1 MMNTQNLL
9 IILFLIITG
18 INLTIIPE
26 TKIFNNNNITI
37 HNLTKSKYYFH
48 IEISQ
53 ELGEINLPNY
63 IKIFVNQDEKRLFEN
78 KYIISFFQGDSTFK
92 KIKPIL
98 NGFSASYIWLN
109 KEQIKSGFYFSV
121 EDIYQNCK
129 YQIQIIPKDY
139 IELTFESYTYSYYI
153 YQENKISQFLIKG
166 ENYINPELDDKLIF
180 YAYGNNNSTVEFNLN
195 ISDYRKHSKYNAYI
209 LKNLQY
215 EDYIITVEGEI
226 GDILDVGVLF
236 LNTYDSCKHC
246 KHKNEALFYGFLK
259 RDYLNEICCV
269 NLIMP
274 RVIKVLDNL
283 NINEEQLTRYGN
295 AGCLNILNPELK
307 EYDELFF
314 SYYILYEFSQP
325 SNENK
330 NKNIS
335 ESLYLQTGFYFYQRI
350 KENQIV
356 KYLPLRLE
364 NNFEFVKYY
373 IKFDRTYLHTYKTEA
388 KVYLSIQ
395 INNEEKKI
403 PLKENFG
410 IYTYTLMKDE
420 IKEILNQS
428 DKWKIMLYFEC
439 LKGGYVYDISFC
451 AFHIALYIDKT
462 KFNNTLYK
470 NYGIIRNK
478 ESHKFNLEL
487 NNFLVEKLSGD
498 ICIFTNHNYSKYYNY
513 NNKYYLYE
521 YEFNDIENKNNY
533 NINIIA
539 KKNSIYRIQY
549 LNSKESQFLN
559 VGENYFLQLKKG
571 IKYTFSFMNKILY
584 KDYHDGIYGV
594 SAFIISH
601 NEVPDEKI
609 YFNYYPI
616 NCKLE
621 INEDNTNSLYW
632 KEIKIPNSN
641 NNRIFYQ
648 NILFVNKNYFSY
660 NIYPKNII
668 NNNDICLLYISS
680 YNMNIS
686 EFYQEESIILKE
698 NQSQFV
704 AFNKNIQSLNFT
716 YYFAEIKDDIRIKI
730 NLYNKA
736 DFILFI
742 YIGNTSN
749 KFIYEIQTNKI
760 IDIKGNDLYNFC
772 VQENQICR
780 IYFTMNEINKYNNMK
795 FKDDEN
801 DYIVEINIMNT
812 SNTNQIIKKSKIS
825 YTFIIIFFICLF
837 IIIGYLFCKKIKK
850 KKIKINTKDKGT
862 ELIDI
867 D

>member
-1 MMNTQNLL
+1 MNTQYLL
-9 IILFLIITG
+9 IILYLIIPG

-37 HNLTKSKYYFH
+37 HNLVKSKYYFH
-48 IEISQ
+48 IEISR
-53 ELGEINLPNY
+53 ELEEINLPNY

-78 KYIISFFQGDSTFK
+78 KYIISFFQGDSTFT

-109 KEQIKSGFYFSV
+109 KEQIKGGFYFSV

-153 YQENKISQFLIKG
+153 HQENKISHFLIKG
-166 ENYINPELDDKLIF
+166 ENYINPDFDDKLIF

-195 ISDYRKHSKYNAYI
+195 ISDYKKHSKYNAYI
-209 LKNLQY
+209 LKNLKY
-215 EDYIITVEGEI
+215 KDYIITVAGEI

-236 LNTYDSCKHC
+236 LNTYDSCKNC

-269 NLIMP
+269 NLIKP
-274 RVIKVLDNL
+274 RNIKVLDNL

-295 AGCLNILNPELK
+295 VGCLNILNPELE

-314 SYYILYEFSQP
+314 SYYILDEFSQS
-325 SNENK
+325 SNE

-373 IKFDRTYLHTYKTEA
+373 IKFDRTYLHAYKTEA

-420 IKEILNQS
+420 IKDILNPN

-451 AFHIALYIDKT
+451 AFHITLYTDKT

-498 ICIFTNHNYSKYYNY
+498 ICIDNNRNYSKYYNY
-513 NNKYYLYE
+513 NNKYYL

-584 KDYHDGIYGV
+584 KDYHDDIYGV
-594 SAFIISH
+594 PYFIVSH

-621 INEDNTNSLYW
+621 INEDNTNTLYW
-632 KEIKIPNSN
+632 KEIKIRNSN
-641 NNRIFYQ
+641 NNQIFYQ
-648 NILFVNKNYFSY
+648 NILYVNKKYFSY

-698 NQSQFV
+698 NQPQFV

-736 DFILFI
+736 NFTLFM

-749 KFIYEIQTNKI
+749 KYIYEIQANKI

-772 VQENQICR
+772 VYENQICR
-780 IYFTMNEINKYNNMK
+780 IYFTINKINKYNNII

-801 DYIVEINIMNT
+801 DYIVEINIMNK
-812 SNTNQIIKKSKIS
+812 NNINQIIIELKIS
-825 YTFIIIFFICLF
+825 YTYIIIFFICLF
-837 IIIGYLFCKKIKK
+837 IIIGYFLCKKIKK
-850 KKIKINTKDKGT
+850 KKIKINIKDKGT

>member
-1 MMNTQNLL
+1 MNTQYLL
-9 IILFLIITG
+9 IILYLIIPG

-37 HNLTKSKYYFH
+37 HNLVKSKYYFH
-48 IEISQ
+48 IEISR
-53 ELGEINLPNY
+53 ELEEINLPNY

-78 KYIISFFQGDSTFK
+78 KYIISFFQGDSTFT

-109 KEQIKSGFYFSV
+109 KEQIKGGFYFSV

-153 YQENKISQFLIKG
+153 HQENKISHFLIKG
-166 ENYINPELDDKLIF
+166 ENYINPDFDDKLIF

-195 ISDYRKHSKYNAYI
+195 ISDYKKHSKYNAYI
-209 LKNLQY
+209 LKNLKY
-215 EDYIITVEGEI
+215 KDYIITVAGEI

-236 LNTYDSCKHC
+236 LNTYDSCKNC

-269 NLIMP
+269 NLIKP
-274 RVIKVLDNL
+274 RNIKVLDNL

-295 AGCLNILNPELK
+295 VGCLNILNPELE

-314 SYYILYEFSQP
+314 SYYILDEFSQS
-325 SNENK
+325 SNE

-373 IKFDRTYLHTYKTEA
+373 IKFDRTYLHAYKTEA

-420 IKEILNQS
+420 IKDILNPN

-451 AFHIALYIDKT
+451 AFHITLYTAKT

-498 ICIFTNHNYSKYYNY
+498 ICIDNNRNYSKYYNY
-513 NNKYYLYE
+513 NNKYYI

-533 NINIIA
+533 TINIIA

-584 KDYHDGIYGV
+584 KDYHDDIYGV
-594 SAFIISH
+594 PYFIVSH

-616 NCKLE
+616 NCKLK
-621 INEDNTNSLYW
+621 INEDNTNTSYW

-641 NNRIFYQ
+641 NNQIFYQ
-648 NILFVNKNYFSY
+648 NILYVNKKYFSY

-698 NQSQFV
+698 NQPQFV

-730 NLYNKA
+730 NLYNQA
-736 DFILFI
+736 NFTLFM

-749 KFIYEIQTNKI
+749 KYIYEIQANKI

-772 VQENQICR
+772 VYENQICR
-780 IYFTMNEINKYNNMK
+780 IYFTINKINKYNNII

-801 DYIVEINIMNT
+801 DYIVEINIMNK
-812 SNTNQIIKKSKIS
+812 NNINQIIKELKIS
-825 YTFIIIFFICLF
+825 YTYIIIFILCLF
-837 IIIGYLFCKKIKK
+837 IIIGYFLCKKIKK
-850 KKIKINTKDKGT
+850 KKIKINIKDKGT

>member
-1 MMNTQNLL
+1 MMNTQFLL
-9 IILFLIITG
+9 IILYLIIPE

-48 IEISQ
+48 IEISH

-63 IKIFVNQDEKRLFEN
+63 IKIFVNQDETRLFET
-78 KYIISFFQGDSTFK
+78 KYIISFFQGDSTFT

-109 KEQIKSGFYFSV
+109 KEQIKDGFYFSV

-139 IELTFESYTYSYYI
+139 IELTFDSYTYSYYI
-153 YQENKISQFLIKG
+153 YQENKISRFLIKG
-166 ENYINPELDDKLIF
+166 EDNIKPDLNDKLLF
-180 YAYGNNNSTVEFNLN
+180 YTYGNNNSTVEFKLN
-195 ISDYRKHSKYNAYI
+195 NSDYRKHSKYNAYI
-209 LKNLQY
+209 LKNLKFKEY
-215 EDYIITVEGEI
+215 KITIEGEI
-226 GDILDVGVLF
+226 GDILDIGVLF
-236 LNTYDSCKHC
+236 LNTYDSCKNC
-246 KHKNEALFYGFLK
+246 QYKNEALFYGFLK
-259 RDYLNEICCV
+259 RDYLNEICFS
-269 NLIMP
+269 LRMP
-274 RVIKVLDNL
+274 RKIKVFDNID
-283 NINEEQLTRYGN
+283 INEEKLMKYGN
-295 AGCLNILNPELK
+295 VGCLNILNPELK

-314 SYYILYEFSQP
+314 SYYILGESSHSY
-325 SNENK
+325 NK

-335 ESLYLQTGFYFYQRI
+335 EPLYLPTGFSFMQSI

-356 KYLPLRLE
+356 KYIPLRLE
-364 NNFEFVKYY
+364 NNFEFVEYY
-373 IKFDRTYLHTYKTEA
+373 IKFERTLLHSYKTEA

-410 IYTYTLMKDE
+410 IYSYKLMKDE
-420 IKEILNQS
+420 LKDIINQS
-428 DKWKIMLYFEC
+428 DNRKIMLYFEC
-439 LKGGYVYDISFC
+439 LKGGYVYDLSNCVFNIT
-451 AFHIALYIDKT
+451 LYTDKT
-462 KFNNTLYK
+462 KFKNYVYN

-478 ESHKFNLEL
+478 ESQKFNLDF
-487 NNFLVEKLSGD
+487 NNILVEKLSGD
-498 ICIFTNHNYSKYYNY
+498 ICIYTGQSYSKYYNY

-521 YEFNDIENKNNY
+521 FNNKENKNNFD
-533 NINIIA
+533 INIVA
-539 KKNSIYRIQY
+539 KKNSIYRIEN
-549 LNSKESQFLN
+549 LNSKKSQNLEI
-559 VGENYFLQLKKG
+559 GENYFLPLKKG
-571 IKYTFSFMNKILY
+571 TKFTFNFRKKLLFNNNNDKNAYLPY
-584 KDYHDGIYGV
+584 
-594 SAFIISH
+594 FIISH
-601 NEVPDEKI
+601 NIVYEKI
-609 YFNYYPI
+609 YFNYFPI

-621 INEDNTNSLYW
+621 IKEDKTNSLYW
-632 KEIKIPNSN
+632 KEIKIHNSN
-641 NNRIFYQ
+641 NNQIFYQ
-648 NILFVNKNYFSY
+648 DIFFSNKNTFSY

-668 NNNDICLLYISS
+668 NNSDICLLYMSS

-698 NQSQFV
+698 NQPQFV

-716 YYFAEIKDDIRIKI
+716 YYFAEINDDIRINI

-736 DFILFI
+736 NFILFM

-749 KFIYEIQTNKI
+749 KFIYEINTNKT
-760 IDIKGNDLYNFC
+760 IDIKGNDLYNYC
-772 VQENQICR
+772 VYENQICR
-780 IYFTMNEINKYNNMK
+780 IYFTMNKINKNNNIT

-812 SNTNQIIKKSKIS
+812 NQIIKELKIS
-825 YTFIIIFFICLF
+825 YRYVIIFCICLF
-837 IIIGYLFCKKIKK
+837 IIIGYFKNKKIKERK
-850 KKIKINTKDKGT
+850 SKRDTKDIGS

>member
-1 MMNTQNLL
+1 MMNTQFLL
-9 IILFLIITG
+9 IILFLIIPG

-26 TKIFNNNNITI
+26 TKIFNNNIITI

-48 IEISQ
+48 IEISH
-53 ELGEINLPNY
+53 ELREINLPNY
-63 IKIFVNQDEKRLFEN
+63 IKIFVNQDEKRLFET
-78 KYIISFFQGDSTFK
+78 KYIISFFQGDSTFT

-98 NGFSASYIWLN
+98 NGFSVSYIWLN
-109 KEQIKSGFYFSV
+109 KEQIKDGFYFSV

-166 ENYINPELDDKLIF
+166 EKDINPDLNDKLIF
-180 YAYGNNNSTVEFNLN
+180 YVYGNNNSIVEFNLN

-209 LKNLQY
+209 LKNLKFK
-215 EDYIITVEGEI
+215 DYIITVEGEI
-226 GDILDVGVLF
+226 GDILDIGVLF
-236 LNTYDSCKHC
+236 LNTYDSCKNC
-246 KHKNEALFYGFLK
+246 KYKNEVLFYGFLK
-259 RDYLNEICCV
+259 RDYLNEICFS
-269 NLIMP
+269 LSMP
-274 RVIKVLDNL
+274 RKMKVFDNL
-283 NINEEQLTRYGN
+283 NINEEKLMKYGHV
-295 AGCLNILNPELK
+295 GCFNILNPELK

-314 SYYILYEFSQP
+314 SYYILDEFSQS

-330 NKNIS
+330 NIS
-335 ESLYLQTGFYFYQRI
+335 EPLCLQTGFSFFQRI

-373 IKFDRTYLHTYKTEA
+373 IKFNRTYLHTYKTEA

-395 INNEEKKI
+395 INNAEKKI

-420 IKEILNQS
+420 IKNILNQS

-451 AFHIALYIDKT
+451 AFHITLYTDKT

-498 ICIFTNHNYSKYYNY
+498 ICIFTNLNYSKYYNY
-513 NNKYYLYE
+513 NNKYYL

-533 NINIIA
+533 NINIIP

-549 LNSKESQFLN
+549 LNSKESQFLKI
-559 VGENYFLQLKKG
+559 GENYFLQLKKG

-584 KDYHDGIYGV
+584 KDDYDDIYGV
-594 SAFIISH
+594 NSFIVSH
-601 NEVPDEKI
+601 NEVDDEKI

-621 INEDNTNSLYW
+621 INEDNPNTLYW

-641 NNRIFYQ
+641 NNQIFYQ

-686 EFYQEESIILKE
+686 EFYQDESIILKE
-698 NQSQFV
+698 NQPQFV

-716 YYFAEIKDDIRIKI
+716 YYFAEIKDDIRINIK
-730 NLYNKA
+730 
-736 DFILFI
+736 LFNQANYTLFM

-749 KFIYEIQTNKI
+749 KFIYEIHTNKI
-760 IDIKGNDLYNFC
+760 IYIKGNDLYNFC
-772 VQENQICR
+772 VYENQICR
-780 IYFTMNEINKYNNMK
+780 IYFTMNKINKYNNMI

-812 SNTNQIIKKSKIS
+812 NNTNQIIKEQKIS
-825 YTFIIIFFICLF
+825 YTYIIIFFICLF
-837 IIIGYLFCKKIKK
+837 IIIGYFLGKKIKK
-850 KKIKINTKDKGT
+850 KILKKNLKDKGT